1 MIGKMEFQE
10 IYNKVQ
16 GHIQMRVDEAKK
28 LYECAKLLSENA
40 VVVEIGTL
48 HGGSANILA
57 AAISG
62 MVYTIDNDPKFETKI
77 LDNVLLIKGDSKDVA
92 IGWDKPI
99 DLLFIDGDH
108 SYEGVA
114 EDIENWIPKVKKGG
128 MVIFHD
134 YGSWTG
140 VTKAVN
146 EAIERKIIGFSS
158 TLLLTING

>member
-1 MIGKMEFQE
+1 MEFQE

-16 GHIQMRVDEAKK
+16 NNIQIRMDEAEE
-28 LYECAKLLSENA
+28 LYKCAKRLPENA

-48 HGGSANILA
+48 YGGSANILA

-77 LDNVLLIKGDSKDVA
+77 LDNILLIKGNSKDVA
-92 IGWDKPI
+92 VGWDKPI

-108 SYEGVA
+108 SYEGA
-114 EDIENWIPKVKKGG
+114 MEDIENWIPKVKNGG

-134 YGSWTG
+134 YGSWNG

-146 EAIERKIIGFSS
+146 EAIERKIIGFPSS
-158 TLLLTING
+158 LLLTIK